1 MEQLNIVELIES
13 NPITKL
19 TNTYNSKLLSK
30 IKESFTGFEQQLFIS
45 SFYCYLKYDKT
56 LDFVV
61 DLDNIWKWLGFAS
74 KFTAERLL
82 EKHFVIDMD
91 YKNIASPK
99 CEAVLEEE
107 NIASPKCKAV
117 LDNENY
123 KKTALSA
130 NKAVLEE
137 KTSLTNLGKQPFKHE
152 KGGQNIKKI
161 ILTVKCFKSLC
172 LKSQTKKAS
181 EIHEYYMKLEEVLQE
196 TLDEETIELK
206 LQLEQKENI
215 ILEKDKE
222 KEKLL
227 LTSKQEKYKAVETA
241 LISQFS
247 LNTECVYFG
256 LIDNTNEKGEKLG
269 KFGQTNHLHDRVENH
284 RSKYTNFILVAA
296 FRVQNKTEIENL
308 IKEHPKI
315 KKHIRTIEVNV
326 KNKKE
331 IIAYDDTNFTIS
343 RLTKYIQDIIHSKEY
358 SIDNFNK
365 LLKINESLIIENKQL
380 KEIENKE
387 LNELIDS
394 LKLKNDKQ
402 RLEINE
408 LKETIEKYKNSIVSI
423 NNETQISIQQDTL
436 IDDNELTQN
445 FNKFILDCCIVRKDV
460 EVDSNEIIAQFR
472 IWNGIKPTRVTNE
485 AFNTYLKTRFIATR
499 LKSQDKNQLVHGFV
513 GVMLKPLEYTK
524 ILVNDLTENFIFE
537 TCRFSPN
544 SRIPISKITEEYIR
558 YKNKMKI
565 PINDNELE
573 ELKKY
578 LSLCPYVQKGTL
590 FIQTDKSSHNGY
602 YGLDV
607 KSADPYFRK
616 TTSSTGKKVEKIDI
630 KTGGVINT
638 WETIAKAAA
647 DEKIAPSKMSQ
658 SCKNEVMFGD
668 YYYRTI

>member
-19 TNTYNSKLLSK
+19 TDTYNSKLLSK

-56 LDFVV
+56 LDFEV
-61 DLDNIWKWLGFAS
+61 DLDNIWKWLGFQQKVNAV
-74 KFTAERLL
+74 TVLER
-82 EKHFVIDMD
+82 HFVIDKD
-91 YKNIASPK
+91 YKKLALGDSK
-99 CEAVLEEE
+99 AVLEEE
-107 NIASPKCKAV
+107 KLAFVATKAS
-117 LDNENY
+117 
-123 KKTALSA
+123 
-130 NKAVLEE
+130 LEE
-137 KTSLTNLGKQPFKHE
+137 KH
-152 KGGQNIKKI
+152 GGQNIKKI
-161 ILTVKCFKSLC
+161 MLTIKCFKSLC

-215 ILEKDKE
+215 ILEKDK
-222 KEKLL
+222 LI

-241 LISQFS
+241 LISQFP

-315 KKHIRTIEVNV
+315 KKHIRTIEVHG

-365 LLKINESLIIENKQL
+365 LLKINENLILESKQL
-380 KEIENKE
+380 KEVENKE
-387 LNELIDS
+387 LNELIDN

-402 RLEINE
+402 QLEINE
-408 LKETIEKYKNSIVSI
+408 LKESIEKYKNSIESI
-423 NNETQISIQQDTL
+423 NNENQLSIQQDTF
-436 IDDNELTQN
+436 IEDNEITQR
-445 FNKFILDCCIVRKDV
+445 FNKFILECCIVRKDV

-472 IWNGIKPTRVTNE
+472 IWNGIKPIRSTNE
-485 AFNTYLKTRFIATR
+485 AFNIYLKTRFTASR
-499 LKSQDKNQLVHGFV
+499 LKSQDKNQMVHGFI

-524 ILVNDLTENFIFE
+524 ILVNDITETFIFE

-544 SRIPISKITEEYIR
+544 NRIANSKLIEEYVR

-565 PINDNELE
+565 PINNNENNEL
-573 ELKKY
+573 KQY
-578 LSLCPYVQKGTL
+578 LTSCPYTLKGTL
-590 FIQTDKSSHNGY
+590 FIQKDKISHDGF
-602 YGLDV
+602 YGLDL
-607 KSADPYFRK
+607 KSNDIYFRK

-630 KTGGVINT
+630 NTGGIINT

-647 DEKIAPSKMSQ
+647 DEKMAPSKMSQ
-658 SCKNEVMFGD
+658 SCKNKIMFGD

>member
-19 TNTYNSKLLSK
+19 TDTYNSKLLSK
-30 IKESFTGFEQQLFIS
+30 IKDSFTGFEQQLFIS

-56 LDFVV
+56 LDFEV
-61 DLDNIWKWLGFAS
+61 DLDNIWKWLGFS
-74 KFTAERLL
+74 TKQKAELLL
-82 EKHFVIDMD
+82 EKHFVIDID
-91 YKNIASPK
+91 YKNFALGDSK
-99 CEAVLEEE
+99 ANLNDE
-107 NIASPKCKAV
+107 N
-117 LDNENY
+117 
-123 KKTALSA
+123 
-130 NKAVLEE
+130 
-137 KTSLTNLGKQPFKHE
+137 SLILQVKQKNGS
-152 KGGQNIKKI
+152 GGQNIKKI
-161 ILTVKCFKSLC
+161 MLSIKCFKSLC

-222 KEKLL
+222 KEKLI

-241 LISQFS
+241 LISQFP

-284 RSKYTNFILVAA
+284 RNKYTNFILVAA

-308 IKEHPKI
+308 IKDHPKI
-315 KKHIRTIEVNV
+315 KKHIRTIEVDG

-365 LLKINESLIIENKQL
+365 LLKINENLILENKQL
-380 KEIENKE
+380 KEVENKE

-402 RLEINE
+402 QLEINE
-408 LKETIEKYKNSIVSI
+408 LKETIEKYKNSIESI
-423 NNETQISIQQDTL
+423 NNENQISIQQNTL
-436 IDDNELTQN
+436 IEDNELTQN
-445 FNKFILDCCIVRKDV
+445 FNKFILDCCIVRKNV

-485 AFNTYLKTRFIATR
+485 AFNTYLKTKFIATR

-544 SRIPISKITEEYIR
+544 SRIPISNLTEEYIR

-578 LSLCPYVQKGTL
+578 LLSCPYVQKGTL
-590 FIQTDKSSHNGY
+590 FIQTDKSAHNGY
-602 YGLDV
+602 YGLDL

-630 KTGGVINT
+630 KSGGVINT
-638 WETIAKAAA
+638 WETIAKAAV

-658 SCKNEVMFGD
+658 SCKIEVIFGD